1 MRFEEATEC
10 CRTALSIVLS
20 ECIRLGA
27 RHFAAVDANC
37 QADSG
42 DREGMYVNNTV
53 YSEAL
58 G

>member
-1 MRFEEATEC
+1 
-10 CRTALSIVLS
+10 
-20 ECIRLGA
+20 
-27 RHFAAVDANC
+27 VDANC

-58 G
+58 GWSTWTLQLLLSSPISNITAQSKNDSRYR